1 MSQDRELSL
10 IDCESPLQGKLARRV
25 RRGQGASNRPA
36 LPNKWR
42 NPMPFVAWPEKAIDA
57 ETVQS

>member
-25 RRGQGASNRPA
+25 RRGIN
-36 LPNKWR
+36 LL
-42 NPMPFVAWPEKAIDA
+42 EKKPSELILSFR
-57 ETVQS
+57 V